1 MTIVTYIWLLIFV
14 FGFSIG
20 QIFLKLGVD
29 NTTIKFNSFEVF
41 RLFLNKYFTLSMLI
55 YFFSAL
61 LWAYLLSQH
70 PISSIYPF
78 VSLVFVI
85 VPILAF
91 LFLDEKMEPNIIAG
105 SIIIFLGL
113 VVLRYE
119 F

>member
-1 MTIVTYIWLLIFV
+1 MTMKYYLLLIFV
-14 FGFSIG
+14 FGFSVG
-20 QIFLKLGVD
+20 QIFLKLAVD
-29 NTTIKFNSFEVF
+29 NTTIKFNSFEIF
-41 RLFLNKYFTLSMLI
+41 RLFLNKYFIISILL
-55 YFFSAL
+55 YFLSAL

-78 VSLVFVI
+78 VSLAFVI

-91 LFLDEKMEPNIIAG
+91 LFLGEKMELNIIAG
-105 SIIIFLGL
+105 SIIIFFGL